1 MAIKQTISS
10 LTIEN
15 ANIEILDFKKES
27 MGKEDGENISWQS
40 VSFIYGGDV
49 LKGTTS
55 NDSKLVKGK
64 TLAGLEV
71 VHGKFGLKFKVHLP
85 TPRAI

>member
-15 ANIEILDFKKES
+15 APIEILEFKKES
-27 MGKEDGENISWQS
+27 MDKDNGENINWQS

-49 LKGTTS
+49 LKATTGADVKVS
-55 NDSKLVKGK
+55 KGK
-64 TLAGLEV
+64 LNAALEV
-71 VHGKFGLKFKVHLP
+71 VHGKFGLKFKIHFPSSL
-85 TPRAI
+85 I